1 MRGVLNSLHL
11 AVCLLAAFGNA
22 ALRCAETT
30 GFRGKKAIHML
41 DPKAAASAVV
51 FVWLLTSITA
61 LAVAAAKISFS
72 FELYTNTKARH
83 HVEAGVVSSIYILLP
98 SFPPESK

>member
-1 MRGVLNSLHL
+1 MRHF
-11 AVCLLAAFGNA
+11 AVQKQL
-22 ALRCAETT
+22 
-30 GFRGKKAIHML
+30 GFAGKRQSIWL

-83 HVEAGVVSSIYILLP
+83 HVEAGVASAIYILLP